1 MTKSNRSSGG
11 GEARRKIIVKTAK
24 TYTMKRTKTNTM
36 RRKAASV
43 YAQEEWKNKVV
54 VA

>member
-24 TYTMKRTKTNTM
+24 TYTMKRTKNNTM
-36 RRKAASV
+36 KWKATSV
-43 YAQEEWKNKVV
+43 YTQEEWKNEVV